1 MDLPLV
7 NAETFSFLDR
17 TGSTDLFEF
26 ELVDVDS
33 GAVVVDLA
41 DSSFTVGLF
50 AKAGLSAVD
59 DLLDE
64 TDLSTVADLF
74 GVAGLSDV
82 VGLLGVAGLSGVAG
96 LLGVVGWYYELSE

>member
-1 MDLPLV
+1 MDLLLV
-7 NAETFSFLDR
+7 DAETFSFLDR

-50 AKAGLSAVD
+50 AKAGLS
-59 DLLDE
+59 
-64 TDLSTVADLF
+64 
-74 GVAGLSDV
+74 DV
-82 VGLLGVAGLSGVAG
+82 VGLLGFADLSDVAGLLDVAGLAGVAG
-96 LLGVVGWYYELSE
+96 LLGVVGLSV